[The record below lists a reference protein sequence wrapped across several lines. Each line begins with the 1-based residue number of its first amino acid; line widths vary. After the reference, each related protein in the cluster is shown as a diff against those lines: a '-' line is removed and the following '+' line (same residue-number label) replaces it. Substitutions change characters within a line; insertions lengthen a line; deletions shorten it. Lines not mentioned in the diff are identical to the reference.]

1 MSNKRYLL
9 SAHLNES
16 VSQKYKSPADYIN
29 YLRRNNVNTQK
40 ILFCVR
46 SLRIELT
53 NKPITW
59 IQEFGETGVDHIL
72 SLMRECLKK

>member
-29 YLRRNNVNTQK
+29 YLRRKNVNTQK

>member
-1 MSNKRYLL
+1 MSNKRHLL

-29 YLRRNNVNTQK
+29 YLRRNNINDQK
-40 ILFCVR
+40 ILICVR

>member
-9 SAHLNES
+9 SAYLNES
-16 VSQKYKSPADYIN
+16 VSEKYKSPADYIN
-29 YLRRNNVNTQK
+29 YLRRNNINHQK
-40 ILFCVR
+40 ILICVK

-59 IQEFGETGVDHIL
+59 VQEFGEIGVDQIL
-72 SLMRECLKK
+72 SSMRECFKK

>member
-29 YLRRNNVNTQK
+29 YLRRNNINDQK
-40 ILFCVR
+40 ILICVR